1 MKLIFYNIIVA
12 TAILSMVSCTDW
24 ETAEAEIFDK
34 SMTEVVKSEE
44 YYENLR
50 AYKKSDHSIAFGC
63 IASGKKDL
71 PTQVIHFRLY
81 LIQWI

>member
-50 AYKKSDHSIAFGC
+50 AYKK
-63 IASGKKDL
+63 K
-71 PTQVIHFRLY
+71 
-81 LIQWI
+81 

>member
-50 AYKKSDHSIAFGC
+50 AYKKVTILLLSGG

>member
-50 AYKKSDHSIAFGC
+50 AYKKSDHSIAFGWYSEWEEE
-63 IASGKKDL
+63 IGRASCRER
-71 PTQVIHFRLY
+71 V
-81 LIQWI
+81 